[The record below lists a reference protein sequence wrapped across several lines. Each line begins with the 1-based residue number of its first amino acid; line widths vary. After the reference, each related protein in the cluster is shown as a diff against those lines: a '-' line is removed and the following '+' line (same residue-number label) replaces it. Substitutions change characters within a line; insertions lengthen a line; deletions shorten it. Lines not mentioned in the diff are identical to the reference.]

1 MRSTGNLSR
10 EGGMEVGG
18 GGGRGRGWRDG
29 VRE

>member
-18 GGGRGRGWRDG
+18 GGRGRGWRDG